1 MKKIIE
7 FFKQFDKG
15 AFCRT
20 VLFYLSLINEIVAI
34 IGSTSFAQ
42 SPIYQWVSLG
52 FLGITGILSWWYNND
67 YTSFAKFAGQV
78 LEFLKDGRLT
88 EDEVKQLLKY
98 PTENGENEVKED
110 ESEAK

>member
-7 FFKQFDKG
+7 FFKKFDKG

-20 VLFYLSLINEIVAI
+20 VLFYLSLANEIVAI

-52 FLGITGILSWWYNND
+52 FLAVTGILSWWYNND
-67 YTSFAKFAGQV
+67 YTSLAKLAGQV

-88 EDEVKQLLKY
+88 VDEVKQLLKY
-98 PTENGENEVKED
+98 PTEKDKEVKEE

>member
-7 FFKQFDKG
+7 FFKKFDKG

-34 IGSTSFAQ
+34 IGSTTFAQ

-67 YTSFAKFAGQV
+67 YTSFAKLAGQV

-98 PTENGENEVKED
+98 PTENGKNEVKED

>member
-7 FFKQFDKG
+7 FFKKFDKG

-34 IGSTSFAQ
+34 IGSTTFAQ

-52 FLGITGILSWWYNND
+52 FLAVTGILSWWYNND
-67 YTSFAKFAGQV
+67 YTSMAKLAGQV

-88 EDEVKQLLKY
+88 EEEVKELLKY
-98 PTENGENEVKED
+98 PTENGENEVEGEE
-110 ESEAK
+110 ESK

>member
-7 FFKQFDKG
+7 FFKNFDKG

-34 IGSTSFAQ
+34 IGSTTFAQ

-52 FLGITGILSWWYNND
+52 FLAITGILSWWYNND
-67 YTSFAKFAGQV
+67 YTSFAKLAGQV
-78 LEFLKDGRLT
+78 LTFLKDGRLT

-98 PTENGENEVKED
+98 PTENGENEVKEED
-110 ESEAK
+110 SEAK

>member
-7 FFKQFDKG
+7 FFKNFDKG

-52 FLGITGILSWWYNND
+52 FLAVTGILSWWYNND
-67 YTSFAKFAGQV
+67 YTSFAKLAGQV

-88 EDEVKQLLKY
+88 AEEVKQLLKY
-98 PTENGENEVKED
+98 PTENGENEAEEKET
-110 ESEAK
+110 K

>member
-7 FFKQFDKG
+7 FFKGFDKG

-34 IGSTSFAQ
+34 IGSTTFAQ

-52 FLGITGILSWWYNND
+52 FLAISGILSWWYNND
-67 YTSFAKFAGQV
+67 YTSFAKLAGQV
-78 LEFLKDGRLT
+78 LEFLQDGRLT
-88 EDEVKQLLKY
+88 EEEVKELLKY
-98 PTENGENEVKED
+98 PTENGDNEVEGEE
-110 ESEAK
+110 ESK

>member
-7 FFKQFDKG
+7 FFKKFDKG

-20 VLFYLSLINEIVAI
+20 VLFYLSLANEIVAI

-52 FLGITGILSWWYNND
+52 FLAVTGILSWWYNND
-67 YTSFAKFAGQV
+67 YTSLAKLAGQV

-88 EDEVKQLLKY
+88 VDEVKQLLKY
-98 PTENGENEVKED
+98 PTDKDKEVKEE